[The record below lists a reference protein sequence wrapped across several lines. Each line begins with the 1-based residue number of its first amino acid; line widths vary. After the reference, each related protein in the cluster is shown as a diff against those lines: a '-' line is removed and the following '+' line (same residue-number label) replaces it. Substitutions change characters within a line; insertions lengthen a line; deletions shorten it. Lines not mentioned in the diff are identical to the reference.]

1 MSRRARLGLYAGGA
15 ILLGVLLFAG
25 LVWRAEG
32 GTFENILREPP
43 PPNVT
48 IIRLE
53 LGTLPGLHVRPGVN
67 VEIKCSAD
75 NDGESIA
82 FACQAREKR
91 RAR

>member
-1 MSRRARLGLYAGGA
+1 MSDRARIGLYWAGA
-15 ILLGVLLFAG
+15 VVLVVLLVAG

-32 GTFENILREPP
+32 MTIDRVLRDPP

-53 LGTLPGLHVRPGVN
+53 LGALPGLHVRPGVN

-75 NDGESIA
+75 NDGNSIA
-82 FACQAREKR
+82 FACQAREKV
-91 RAR
+91 RAK